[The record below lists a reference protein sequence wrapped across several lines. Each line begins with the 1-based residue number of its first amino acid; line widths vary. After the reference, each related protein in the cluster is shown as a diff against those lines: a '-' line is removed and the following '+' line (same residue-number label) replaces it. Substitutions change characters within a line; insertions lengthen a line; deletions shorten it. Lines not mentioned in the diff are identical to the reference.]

1 MIIEYIAGIFFGA
14 LVGFASAVPVGPV
27 GIICV
32 QRTILKN
39 RFAGLMTGFGAT
51 LSDAIFAVIGAF
63 GITVI
68 IEFIKHQHIFF
79 RIVGGIIL
87 IILGIMSY
95 KTKPKRHEAKEDGA
109 ITDIQHFMSGF
120 LLTLTNPL
128 TAVFFLF
135 SFAAIGSKI
144 HIDSSVMASSLVI
157 GAIIG
162 ALIWW
167 VFLTYIADMFG
178 HKIHEHALNKIS
190 KWFGI
195 IIIVFGIFIL
205 GNVLVTVVF

>member
-27 GIICV
+27 GIICI

-63 GITVI
+63 SITVI

-79 RIVGGIIL
+79 RIAGGIIL

-95 KTKPKRHEAKEDGA
+95 RSKPKRHSAKEDGA

-135 SFAAIGSKI
+135 SFAAIGSKV
-144 HIDSSVMASSLVI
+144 HIDSSAMASSLVI
-157 GAIIG
+157 GTILG
-162 ALIWW
+162 ALTWW
-167 VFLTYIADMFG
+167 VFLTFVADMFG
-178 HKIHEHALNKIS
+178 HKIHEQALTKIG

-195 IIIVFGIFIL
+195 IIFIFGIFIL
-205 GNVLVTVVF
+205 GNVLLAIL

>member
-27 GIICV
+27 GIICI

-51 LSDAIFAVIGAF
+51 LSDTIFAVIGAF
-63 GITVI
+63 SITVI

-79 RIVGGIIL
+79 RIAGGVIL

-95 KTKPKRHEAKEDGA
+95 RSKPKRHSAKEDGA

-135 SFAAIGSKI
+135 SFAAIGSKV
-144 HIDSSVMASSLVI
+144 HIDSSAMASSLVI
-157 GAIIG
+157 GTLLG
-162 ALIWW
+162 ALTWW
-167 VFLTYIADMFG
+167 VFLTFVADMFG
-178 HKIHEHALNKIS
+178 HRIHEQALTKIG

-195 IIIVFGIFIL
+195 IILIFGVFIL
-205 GNVLVTVVF
+205 GNVLFAIL